1 MLHTEKG
8 RAIFFML
15 YRILF
20 VLSSI
25 WEYLIDL
32 SKTKKTTIIITT
44 HYIDETRQAH
54 MVSIGYAVSHLAD

>member
-1 MLHTEKG
+1 VE
-8 RAIFFML
+8 
-15 YRILF
+15 YYILV

-44 HYIDETRQAH
+44 HYIDETRQAN
-54 MVSIGYAVSHLAD
+54 MVRVRYAISHS